1 MEQQSELRTPV
12 IPALATDPV
21 YEKIREKHKEKQEK
35 QAAKNAAK
43 VAEHKEAVE
52 KGEKKMV
59 AERTETG
66 LYYVRWEGGGA
77 IAPVL
82 KGYHTSIA
90 KLRKLCEMRYGEGI
104 LR

>member
-12 IPALATDPV
+12 VPDLVSDPA
-21 YEKIREKHKEKQEK
+21 YEKIREKHKEKQERN
-35 QAAKNAAK
+35 AARNAAK
-43 VAEHKEAVE
+43 VVEHKEAVE

-77 IAPVL
+77 ISPML
-82 KGYHTSIA
+82 KGFHTSIA
-90 KLRKLCEMRYGEGI
+90 KLRKLCEMKYGEGI